1 MAHQDQLSEW
11 ISMVSTNLPHLSRP
25 QARVLALWSYGI
37 VMTRSCGRTTVA
49 AFLAL
54 LLGRNAA
61 SLSQQLQEW
70 LLPADKKAGAKR
82 GSKRR
87 TLCAASCFAPLL
99 AWVVRLAQPST
110 LALAV
115 DASTLQAH
123 FVLLVVS
130 VVYRGCAIPVAWTV
144 VPAGQRGSW
153 RSCWLRML
161 RQLRQAVPA
170 AVTVVVLADR
180 GLYARWLFRRIVR
193 LGWHPFLRVNSHTTF
208 RPAGRARFYRLSEL
222 VPIVG
227 GRWQGTGTA
236 FKTRSAR
243 LACTLTACWS
253 EGHAEAWCVLTDLP
267 PRACEVTWYGL
278 RAWCEQGFKCLKRG
292 AWFWQHT
299 RMNDPERVARLGVAL
314 AVASLWMLSVGSEV
328 DELLH
333 DEGLPDLYGLLQQSA
348 RTPRQRQVRVLRL
361 GLLWVVVRLLQG
373 NNVPLPRRLI
383 PEPWPQALPP
393 ATVPILLEDGN
404 HTAS

>member
-1 MAHQDQLSEW
+1 LAHQDQLSEW
-11 ISMVSTNLPHLSRP
+11 ISTVSTNLPHLSGP

-54 LLGRNAA
+54 LLGRKAA
-61 SLSQQLQEW
+61 TLAQQLQEW

-82 GSKRR
+82 GIKRR
-87 TLCAASCFAPLL
+87 TFAVTSCFAPLL
-99 AWVVRLAQPST
+99 AWILRLAQPST

-115 DASTLQAH
+115 DASTLQDL

-153 RSCWLRML
+153 RACWLRML
-161 RQLRQAVPA
+161 RQLRTAVPPD
-170 AVTVVVLADR
+170 VTVLVLADR

-193 LGWHPFLRVNSHTTF
+193 LGWHPFLRVNAHTTF
-208 RPAGRARFYRLSEL
+208 RPAGRARFYRLTEL
-222 VPIVG
+222 VPMVG
-227 GRWQGTGTA
+227 ARWQGEGTA
-236 FKTRSAR
+236 FKTPSAR

-253 EGHAEAWCVLTDLP
+253 ADYAEAWCVLTDLP

-278 RAWCEQGFKCLKRG
+278 RSWCEQGFKVLKRG

-299 RMNDPERVARLGVAL
+299 RMSDPERVARLGMAL
-314 AVASLWMLSVGSEV
+314 AVATLWMVSVGSEL
-328 DELLH
+328 DEVLCDQALPELYSLLH
-333 DEGLPDLYGLLQQSA
+333 QSA
-348 RTPRQRQVRVLRL
+348 RTPRQRQVRLVRL
-361 GLLWVVVRLLQG
+361 GLLWLLVRLLHG
-373 NNVPLPRRLI
+373 KCVPLPRRLTF
-383 PEPWPQALPP
+383 EPWPHTLPP
-393 ATVPILLEDGN
+393 ASVPLLLEDRN
-404 HTAS
+404 HSVS